1 MEQRSLARLV
11 IVHIIINSIG
21 KASNPWQQQALSTY
35 SKRIKG
41 FTTFTEHCNP
51 TPKRQKTASI
61 THLQVKEHALLTDNI
76 PSHAYI
82 IALDERG
89 RTFSTQAFSE
99 HLSSIQS
106 HTSSI
111 YFLLGGPDGLHPKTR
126 QGAHLILSLSQ
137 FTLPHIFAK
146 IMLYEQLYRCLTV
159 MNNHPYHR

>member
-1 MEQRSLARLV
+1 MESGSLARLI
-11 IVHIIINSIG
+11 IVHIIVNSIG
-21 KASNPWQQQALSTY
+21 KASNPWQQQALSAY

-41 FTTFTEHCNP
+41 FTTFTEHHSP
-51 TPKRQKTASI
+51 TPKRQKTTSI
-61 THLQVKEHALLTDNI
+61 LQLQAKEHALLTDNI
-76 PSHAYI
+76 PSHAYV

-89 RTFSTQAFSE
+89 QTFSTQAFSK
-99 HLSSIQS
+99 HLCSIQS
-106 HTSSI
+106 HYSSI